1 MAPGS
6 GVKSYRVSFDFYITP
21 GVKILLLA
29 NFGIFILEAFVFHF
43 SGVAGYNQ
51 LLTRFG
57 FVPAGVLPG
66 LRIWQ
71 PFTYLFLHD
80 VTIFFTSS

>member
-1 MAPGS
+1 M
-6 GVKSYRVSFDFYITP
+6 
-21 GVKILLLA
+21 LLLA
-29 NFGIFILEAFVFHF
+29 NFGIFILEAFVVHF

-57 FVPAGVLPG
+57 LVPAGVIPG
-66 LRIWQ
+66 LRIWK

-80 VTIFFTSS
+80 VNSFFFTSS